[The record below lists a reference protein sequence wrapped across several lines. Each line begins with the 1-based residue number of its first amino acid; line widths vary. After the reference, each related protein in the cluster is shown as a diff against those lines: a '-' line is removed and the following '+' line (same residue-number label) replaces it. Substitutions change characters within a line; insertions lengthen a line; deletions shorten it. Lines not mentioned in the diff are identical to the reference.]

1 MKTRSSLPLLLFL
14 IFISTALHAQNEVE
28 TERHSLIGI
37 KKFGISVDIEKPIGL
52 KEATL
57 NPAQIQKKI
66 RESFETLPV
75 TLLSFNEL
83 KESFYNPFFYVH
95 VNIMQAEDGIYPFSI
110 EMRFYQPIKLSL
122 KNDVESMASTWH
134 SGYVGMVSFDRV
146 NEIAEVV
153 VEATKEFKNEFER
166 LN

>member
-1 MKTRSSLPLLLFL
+1 MKIRSSLPLLLSL
-14 IFISTALHAQNEVE
+14 ILMSSTLYAQNEVE
-28 TERHSLIGI
+28 TERHSLVGI
-37 KKFGISVDIEKPIGL
+37 KKFGISVEIEKPIGL

-66 RESFETLPV
+66 HESFESLPV

-83 KESFYNPFFYVH
+83 KQSFYNPFFYVH
-95 VNIMQAEDGIYPFSI
+95 VNIMKAEDGIYPFSI

-146 NEIAEVV
+146 NEIAGVV
-153 VEATKEFKNEFER
+153 VEATKEFKDEFER

>member
-1 MKTRSSLPLLLFL
+1 MSSSLF
-14 IFISTALHAQNEVE
+14 AQNEVE

-37 KKFGISVDIEKPIGL
+37 KEFGISVEIEKPIGL
-52 KEATL
+52 QEASL
-57 NPAQIQKKI
+57 NPALIQKEI
-66 RESFETLPV
+66 RKSFESLPIN
-75 TLLSFNEL
+75 LLSFNEL

-134 SGYVGMVSFDRV
+134 SGYVGMVSYDRV
-146 NEIAEVV
+146 NDIAGVV
-153 VEATKEFKNEFER
+153 VEATKEFKEEFER